1 MPPPFIYLIKMM
13 LNFLCKAHKSLF
25 LKLSF
30 NSLTHKPIIMK
41 KTLLSL
47 TFIAMAFGAMS
58 QGTWTPSGTEASIAA
73 ATYIDLGISN
83 LKCQHSDA
91 AGVVGKPDDGAPS
104 VTYNGYTFANGTM
117 MQGSTNGM
125 YYAFLPAKD
134 GKLDVAI
141 KMGSNKK
148 TYVYELKDAIYLT
161 TVGNLTELTTDFAGI
176 ATITAEFFTT
186 PRVYDTYTQKDSI
199 WDGTQ
204 PFQTTGS
211 NVYMIISIPVTANKT
226 YVVSCAG
233 SKLMLRG
240 VNYIVGSAAIDQ
252 NKASS
257 YEVYASAGR
266 ISIKNLNNEK
276 VSVSDLMGRSIQVNN
291 PSEIA
296 VNPGMYFVKVNNEVT
311 KIMVK

>member
-1 MPPPFIYLIKMM
+1 
-13 LNFLCKAHKSLF
+13 
-25 LKLSF
+25 
-30 NSLTHKPIIMK
+30 MK

-47 TFIAMAFGAMS
+47 TFIAVAFGAMS
-58 QGTWTPSGTEASIAA
+58 QGTWLAKGDEASIPA
-73 ATYIDLGISN
+73 ATYIDLGVSN

-91 AGVVGKPDDGAPS
+91 AGVIGKGDVGATA
-104 VTYNGYTFANGTM
+104 VTCNNYTFANETM
-117 MQGSTNGM
+117 IQGATNGM
-125 YYAFLPAKD
+125 YYAFLPAKE

-148 TYVYELKDAIYLT
+148 TYVYELKDEIYLT
-161 TVGNLTELTTDFAGI
+161 TAGNLTELTTDFAGI
-176 ATITAEFFTT
+176 ATITAEYFTAL
-186 PRVYDTYTQKDSI
+186 RVYDTYNQKDSI

-204 PFQTTGS
+204 PIQNTGS
-211 NVYMIISIPVTANKT
+211 NVWLVISIPVKANKT

-240 VNYIVGSAAIDQ
+240 VNYIVGSSALNP

-257 YEVYASAGR
+257 YDVIASAGR
-266 ISIKNLNNEK
+266 ISVKNITNEK
-276 VSVSDLMGRSIQVNN
+276 VSVSDLMGRSIQVIN

-296 VNPGMYFVKVNNEVT
+296 VNPGLYFVKVNNEVT